1 MGVLKRLLGGPK
13 IPGRIR
19 VMDLNNTRN
28 MYLLMMYVYL
38 KSYQEAIDDFEV
50 AIKNVGYPDDALMAV
65 RQKFNDRLERIIQEI
80 P

>member
-1 MGVLKRLLGGPK
+1 
-13 IPGRIR
+13 
-19 VMDLNNTRN
+19 MDLNNTRN

>member
-1 MGVLKRLLGGPK
+1 
-13 IPGRIR
+13 
-19 VMDLNNTRN
+19 MDLNNARN

-38 KSYQEAIDDFEV
+38 RSYQEAIDDFEV
-50 AIKNVGYPDDALMAV
+50 AIKNAGYPDDALVAV